1 MDAESDDEMQSNHS
15 DQEDDVKSVNIQS
28 DDNEDQPYI
37 ENNTIES
44 PNSPGEGSEVNSG
57 SERESDAESPKRR
70 NDDTSDNETGQR
82 QKYEIESCD
91 EDSVAEQRESDDED
105 AVNSEPD
112 HDVAQSDEEQQEAV
126 SDREEID
133 TPRSP
138 SPSDEEVQHSDE
150 EAQCSDEE
158 VHRSDEE
165 VHRSDEEV
173 NRSDEEVHRSDEE
186 VHQSDEEVH
195 HSDDEVRHSD
205 EGGVQSEDEM
215 EQSDQE
221 NQISDAHNL
230 DEARSSPPTPVAS
243 DEEKILGSDV
253 ENEASDAEDSDSESD
268 KSDNESKVGELIAD
282 IFGESDEDEEFEGF
296 GEEDLAAAKQ
306 KKEKK
311 KATKVLSDSEGEG
324 NAVEEDTAENASIE
338 EANKILE
345 PKDKVNNIEQVLPT
359 ISDEDSGDEGPRR
372 IPEDFMYDFEIML
385 QRKKESQRRR
395 KRKDIDI
402 INDSDDLIAEII
414 NQMRVSAEED
424 RQLNKNKAAA
434 TKKLKLLPMV
444 VSQLRKHDLKE
455 AFLDQGI
462 LSVMAEWLSPLPDRS
477 LSHLQIRDNMLRLLA
492 EFPPIDQGLLK
503 SSNIGRAVMYLY
515 KHPKETKENRERAGK
530 LISEWARPIFNLNTN
545 FHSMSKEEREQ
556 RDFEHMPKKR
566 KLRLESGEGGVVKQ
580 DIERALS
587 AEDKALRPGDKGWI
601 ARARVPMPSMKDYVV
616 RPKWNVETDIG
627 RGSNRKQVTRLDKH
641 IRNFREKK
649 KLSKVQR
656 AVTISIE
663 GRKMSL

>member
-1 MDAESDDEMQSNHS
+1 MDAESDDDVQSNHS
-15 DQEDDVKSVNIQS
+15 DQEDDIKSVNIQS

-37 ENNTIES
+37 ENNAIES
-44 PNSPGEGSEVNSG
+44 PNSPEEASEINSG
-57 SERESDAESPKRR
+57 SERESDVESPKRR
-70 NDDTSDNETGQR
+70 NDGASDDETA
-82 QKYEIESCD
+82 QKHKYDIESCD
-91 EDSVAEQRESDDED
+91 EDSTAEQRESEDDG
-105 AVNSEPD
+105 AANSEPE
-112 HDVAQSDEEQQEAV
+112 HDVTAQSDDEQQET
-126 SDREEID
+126 SDREID

-138 SPSDEEVQHSDE
+138 SPSDEEVQHSDDEVHRSDEDVQCSDE
-150 EAQCSDEE
+150 EVHHSDEE

-165 VHRSDEEV
+165 EVHQSD
-173 NRSDEEVHRSDEE
+173 DEVHRSDEE
-186 VHQSDEEVH
+186 AHQSDE
-195 HSDDEVRHSD
+195 
-205 EGGVQSEDEM
+205 GAVQSEEEV
-215 EQSDQE
+215 EQSSDQE
-221 NQISDAHNL
+221 NQIGDESHNL
-230 DEARSSPPTPVAS
+230 DDARSSPPTPVVS
-243 DEEKILGSDV
+243 DEEKLVVSDI
-253 ENEASDAEDSDSESD
+253 EASDAEDSDSE
-268 KSDNESKVGELIAD
+268 SDNESKVGELIAD

-311 KATKVLSDSEGEG
+311 RATKVLSDSEGEEELNEEESLN
-324 NAVEEDTAENASIE
+324 NAALE

-345 PKDKVNNIEQVLPT
+345 PKEEEEEKLNNVEQVLPT

-372 IPEDFMYDFEIML
+372 MPEDFMYDFEIML
-385 QRKKESQRRR
+385 QKKKESQRRR
-395 KRKDIDI
+395 KRKDVDI
-402 INDSDDLIAEII
+402 INDSDDLIAGII
-414 NQMRVSAEED
+414 EQMRASAEED
-424 RQLNKNKAAA
+424 RQLNKNKCAA

-455 AFLDQGI
+455 AFLDQGV
-462 LSVMAEWLSPLPDRS
+462 LSVMADWLTPLPDRS

-641 IRNFREKK
+641 IRNLREKK